1 MRHLRSILLT
11 GLLLVPAVTVA
22 QAPSRAARS
31 KAAATSPASRD
42 ILPFKA
48 TETTL
53 PNGLKVIVVP
63 TGFPNIVS
71 IQIPVQTGSRNEVE
85 PGKSGF
91 AHFFEH
97 MMFRGTKKY
106 SPEQYNAVMTRAGAR
121 TNASTS
127 DDRTWYYATFAKD
140 DLENIIELY
149 ADQFQN
155 LDYAEPEF
163 KTESRAVLGEYNKNA
178 ANPAFK
184 LYETTRKTAF
194 SKHTYG
200 HTTMGFIEDIED
212 MPNQYQYSKQFFDR
226 FYRPENTTIVV
237 AGDVDAKQVLPLVRK
252 YWGGWKR
259 GTYKATIPAEPPPSG
274 PKYAHVNW
282 TTPTSPLV
290 YVSFRNPPFSETN
303 KDNAALDMVANI
315 WFGPTSDIYR
325 KLVVEERRLD
335 SFGARNS
342 SNIDP
347 ELFTITARLKNAADA
362 PYIRDEILRTVDR
375 ARRELVPAEQL
386 NDAKSAERYGFVRA
400 LDNTN
405 SIATTIASFVH
416 FRRSYQT
423 LNNAYRLYDALTPA
437 DLRAA
442 AHRYFTDANLIVTT
456 LSNGAL
462 PEAIA
467 TQPQIA
473 KVASMASTVPASA
486 SSATATGNG
495 GPKADVA
502 AQRRAL
508 KAKVAALIE
517 ADMKAAPA
525 TLPVLD
531 ITWQRSQLPQLQ
543 ARLLFDAGSAYDPKG
558 KEGLAGLTAS
568 MITGGGSQALTISE
582 IRQALYPYAASFSS
596 GVDKEMATFVGSVHK
611 DNWHEFLH
619 VALGMLTKPGF
630 REEDFK
636 RVRDR
641 QLMAL
646 TQDLR
651 SNNEE
656 ELGKERLQANIFS
669 GTPYG
674 HPVLG
679 TVEGINN
686 ITLEDVKQFAKT
698 YYTRANLKVG
708 LSGDVPEHFDAVMR
722 AMLNDLPA
730 GTPPAPRTPIA
741 GKRSTGMNV
750 EIIKKDTRS
759 TAISFGLPIV
769 VTRSHPD
776 FAALNVVRS
785 WLGEHR
791 MSNAH
796 LFNRIREVRG
806 MNYGD
811 YAYIEAFPGGMFGF
825 FPSPNIARRA
835 QIFEVWIRPVVP
847 ENAHMALRIATHE
860 LEKLIA
866 NGMSEEDFVN
876 TRDYLMK
883 NVYVMTQTQS
893 QQLGYALDS
902 KWYGIGEFTSYMRD
916 QLSKLTREQVNDAL
930 RRHLSATDLHVV
942 VITKDAEALRDALVA
957 DAFSPIRYESE
968 KPAALLEEDKV
979 IGARKLGIR
988 PENVRI
994 TPVEEVFR
1002 R

>member
-1 MRHLRSILLT
+1 MRYFRSTIAATMLLSSIA
-11 GLLLVPAVTVA
+11 PAQKTA
-22 QAPSRAARS
+22 TKA
-31 KAAATSPASRD
+31 KAAPNKPASRD

-71 IQIPVQTGSRNEVE
+71 VQIPVQTGSRNEVE

-106 SPEQYNAVMTRAGAR
+106 TPEQYNAVMTRAGAR

-178 ANPAFK
+178 ANPGFK
-184 LYETTRKTAF
+184 LYEITRKTAF
-194 SKHTYG
+194 TKHTYG

-237 AGDVDAKQVLPLVRK
+237 AGDVDPAKVIPLVQK

-259 GTYKATIPAEPPPSG
+259 GNYKAAIPVEPPPSG
-274 PKYAHVNW
+274 PKYAHVDW
-282 TTPTSPLV
+282 TTPTNPLV

-315 WFGPTSDIYR
+315 WFGSTSDIYK
-325 KLVVEERRLD
+325 KLVVDERRLD
-335 SFGARNS
+335 SFGAGNS
-342 SNIDP
+342 SNVDP
-347 ELFTITARLKNAADA
+347 ELFTISARLKNAADA

-375 ARRELVPAEQL
+375 ARRELVDAEQL
-386 NDAKSAERYGFVRA
+386 EDSKSAARYGFVRA

-416 FRRSYQT
+416 YRRSYQS

-437 DLRAA
+437 DHRAA
-442 AHRYFTDANLIVTT
+442 AQRYFTDVNMVVTT
-456 LSNGAL
+456 LSNGPL
-462 PEAIA
+462 PEAIR
-467 TQPQIA
+467 TQPKIA
-473 KVASMASTVPASA
+473 SVATTASVVPASGTG
-486 SSATATGNG
+486 SAPAT
-495 GPKADVA
+495 PKVNA
-502 AQRRAL
+502 AEQRKTL
-508 KAKVAALIE
+508 KAKVAALMD

-525 TLPVLD
+525 TLPTLD
-531 ITWQRSQLPQLQ
+531 ITSIKSQLPQLQ
-543 ARLLFDAGSAYDPKG
+543 ARITFDAGSAYDPPG
-558 KEGLAGLTAS
+558 KEGLAALTAS
-568 MITGGGSQALTISE
+568 MISGGGSQALTISE
-582 IRQALYPYAASFSS
+582 IRQALYPMAASFSGS
-596 GVDKEMATFVGSVHK
+596 AEKELAVFTGSIHK
-611 DNWHEFLH
+611 DNWHPFLH
-619 VALGMLTKPGF
+619 ITLGQLTKPGF

-636 RVRDR
+636 RIRDR
-641 QLMAL
+641 QLTAL

-656 ELGKERLQANIFS
+656 ELGKERLQTIIFA
-669 GTPYG
+669 GTPYA
-674 HPVLG
+674 HPALG
-679 TVEGINN
+679 TVEGINS
-686 ITLEDVKQFAKT
+686 ITLEDVRRFART
-698 YYTRANLKVG
+698 YYTRANMKVG
-708 LSGDVPEHFDAVMR
+708 LSGDVPEGFEAVLR
-722 AMLNDLPA
+722 AMLSELPE
-730 GTPPAPRTPIA
+730 GTTPAPRTPIVA
-741 GKRSTGMNV
+741 KRPTGLNV

-769 VTRSHPD
+769 VNRAHPD
-776 FAALNVVRS
+776 FAALNVARS

-791 MSNAH
+791 ASSGQ
-796 LFNRIREVRG
+796 LFNRIREIRG
-806 MNYGD
+806 MNYGN

-825 FPSPNIARRA
+825 FPAPNIPRRA

-860 LEKLIA
+860 LDNLIA
-866 NGMSEEDFVN
+866 NGISEADFAA

-883 NVYVMTQTQS
+883 NVYIMTATQS

-902 KWYGIGEFTSYMRD
+902 KWYGIGEYTSYMRD
-916 QLSKLTREQVNDAL
+916 QLSKVTREQVNDAIK
-930 RRHLSATDLHVV
+930 RHLSARDLNVV
-942 VITKDAEALRDALVA
+942 IITKDAEALRDALVA
-957 DAFSPIRYESE
+957 DAFSPIKYESE
-968 KPAALLEEDKV
+968 KTTALLEEDKLV
-979 IGARKLGIR
+979 GARKLGIR
-988 PENVRI
+988 AENVRI